1 MNAQTT
7 KNIIELSDD
16 LDKVIQRVERL
27 EEIIKVIEERLL
39 QLSSFEGLKPSLEV
53 ANQRR
58 RNDKLPNP

>member
-1 MNAQTT
+1 MTPQTI

-16 LDKVIQRVERL
+16 LDNLIQRVERL

-39 QLSSFEGLKPSLEV
+39 QLNSFQGLKPSLEV
-53 ANQRR
+53 ANERR